1 VLGKLL
7 NEISG
12 MKCKKV
18 VTFGPCIKVEVK
30 IMLYPDIG
38 SGSVPNQQDS
48 LRTLSTKMLY
58 EV

>member
-1 VLGKLL
+1 MLGKLL

-18 VTFGPCIKVEVK
+18 VTFVPCIKVEVK
-30 IMLYPDIG
+30 IMLCPDIG

-48 LRTLSTKMLY
+48 SRTLSTKM
-58 EV
+58 